1 MIRLIYGK
9 KGSGKSKKLLDM
21 ANTEV
26 ATATGN
32 LVYLDDDNRCMYD
45 LQHEIRFINTSDYG
59 IDNIDKLYGF
69 VCGILSGDFD
79 ISSIYIDGLKK
90 MIRKH
95 DTDLEELLRKFDE
108 LFADISAYIVISGSE
123 EPSEFLQK
131 YIEE

>member
-26 ATATGN
+26 QTATGN

-45 LQHEIRFINTSDYG
+45 LQHEIRFINTSEYS

-95 DTDLEELLRKFDE
+95 DGDLEELLRKFDE
-108 LFADISAYIVISGSE
+108 LFSEISAYIVISGSE
-123 EPSEFLQK
+123 EPPEFLKK
-131 YIEE
+131 YIGE

>member
-21 ANTEV
+21 ANAEV
-26 ATATGN
+26 KTATGN

-90 MIRKH
+90 MIKKQ
-95 DTDLEELLRKFDE
+95 DGDLETLLTSFDE
-108 LFADISAYIVISGSE
+108 LFSDINAHIVVSGSE
-123 EPSEFLQK
+123 EPPEFLKK
-131 YIEE
+131 YIED

>member
-21 ANTEV
+21 ANAEV
-26 ATATGN
+26 KTATGN

-45 LQHEIRFINTSDYG
+45 LQHDIRFINTSDYG

-95 DTDLEELLRKFDE
+95 DVDLDALLGSFDE
-108 LFADISAYIVISGSE
+108 IFSDITAYIVISGNE
-123 EPSEFLQK
+123 EPPEFLKK

>member
-21 ANTEV
+21 ANAEV
-26 ATATGN
+26 KTATGN

-59 IDNIDKLYGF
+59 IDNTDKLYGF

-90 MIRKH
+90 MIKKH
-95 DTDLEELLRKFDE
+95 DGDLETLLKSFDE
-108 LFADISAYIVISGSE
+108 LFSDINAHMVISGE
-123 EPSEFLQK
+123 EPPEFLKK